1 MDATVQA
8 VIERQQATMLE
19 KLSTIFDTK
28 IEGMKRQLE
37 DVSAKAHE
45 SQMNELKRMRFTE
58 PRSFKKKGHE
68 QQYKH
73 NEKVKAA
80 VTEAKE
86 AILAHKQDA
95 CITKLDEGIELIDGR
110 QKLILMADRSEYGW
124 KTVGECLDNE
134 LADNDD
140 DAKKMKKAEK
150 EAQRKI
156 AQACATK

>member
-58 PRSFKKKGHE
+58 PRSFKKKGP